1 MNNKIK
7 IITDNGCDL
16 DLNWLNEN
24 EIHQI
29 KFELVMDDVEYE
41 GETNNEID
49 TLLFYDK
56 LVNGSLPKTN
66 QINPYAAKT
75 HIEPYLKE
83 GNDIIYISFSSGL
96 SGSYNSVNLACEEL
110 KNEYP
115 NQNICVIDSL
125 CASLGQGLYLDY
137 IVRYLKEGHTF
148 NEVVNFCLD
157 LKLKINH
164 DFTVNDLFHLKRGG
178 RVSTSS
184 AIFGTLFSIK
194 PILHVDNNGKL
205 IPINKVR
212 GRLASIKKLVEM
224 FIENNE
230 VEENDPIFISHA
242 NCYDDALKLE
252 KMIKE
257 IKPNNRIYINFI
269 GPIIGT
275 HSGQGTLALFY
286 KGKTREN

>member
-1 MNNKIK
+1 MKNKIK

-16 DLNWLNEN
+16 DSSWLNEN
-24 EIHQI
+24 DIHVI
-29 KFELVMDDVEYE
+29 KFELVMDDVGYQ

-66 QINPYAAKT
+66 QINPYAASI
-75 HIEPYLKE
+75 HIERFLKE
-83 GNDIIYISFSSGL
+83 GYDILYISFSSGL
-96 SGSYNSVNLACEEL
+96 SGSYNSVNLACDEL
-110 KNEYP
+110 KVKYP
-115 NQNICVIDSL
+115 NQKICVVDSL
-125 CASLGQGLYLDY
+125 CASLGQGLYIDY
-137 IVRYLKEGHTF
+137 IVKYLRKGHSF
-148 NEVVNFCLD
+148 EDLVNYSLD

-194 PILHVDNNGKL
+194 PILHVDSKGKL

-212 GRLASIKKLVEM
+212 GRLSSIKKLVER
-224 FIENNE
+224 FVENNE
-230 VEENDPIFISHA
+230 VEENDPIFISHG
-242 NCYDDALKLE
+242 NCYDDALILE

-257 IKPNNRIYINFI
+257 IKPNNHIYINLI
-269 GPIIGT
+269 GPIIGA

-286 KGKTREN
+286 KGKTRGY